1 MVQQDRTTVSERID
15 RSCELL
21 RSAYR
26 RHVVYALGRGGP
38 ASVGELADTVTAVG
52 LAEDRQRA
60 IASLVHTHL
69 PKLSEGEVVEY
80 EGTDEAVSLA
90 DGVDALEPLLTVAA
104 QQELDSESLP
114 SASAN
119 RSADALAKNVSE

>member
-1 MVQQDRTTVSERID
+1 MVHQDGTTVSERID

-26 RHVVYALGRGGP
+26 RHVIYALRRGGS
-38 ASVGELADTVTAVG
+38 ASVAELADAVTAVG

-90 DGVDALEPLLTVAA
+90 GGVDTLEPLLTVAA
-104 QQELDSESLP
+104 RRELDSESLP
-114 SASAN
+114 SSGAT
-119 RSADALAKNVSE
+119 RSTDAFARDVSE